1 LTCRRKI
8 WCFTLSFFPV
18 LDVFRLIG
26 SSRKQ
31 PLQPVCVAVKLGGQ
45 EENMDLGIKD
55 RVALVT
61 ASSKGLGMQAAR
73 ALAAEGA
80 KLSIC
85 ARGKEALDGTAAALK
100 EEFGGD
106 VLSTVCDL
114 TDEKSHFGRIDIL
127 VVNCGG
133 PPSGAFVDHD
143 ADRWRSAVEL
153 NLMSA
158 IYLVQ
163 EAVPLMIPKRWG
175 RIVFSTSIS
184 VKQPIDGLILSNS
197 VRAAV
202 IGLSRTL
209 ANELGQHGILVN
221 SVCPGFFLTDRVKE
235 LAEKSAEKAGSQ
247 PQDFIDRWAGGV
259 RPAGGVFVLAEGRL
273 YHRHGHRHRRGI
285 FKRLDVRAP

>member
-1 LTCRRKI
+1 
-8 WCFTLSFFPV
+8 
-18 LDVFRLIG
+18 
-26 SSRKQ
+26 
-31 PLQPVCVAVKLGGQ
+31 
-45 EENMDLGIKD
+45 MDLGIKD

-73 ALAAEGA
+73 TLAAEGA

-85 ARGKEALDGTAAALK
+85 ARGKDALEKTAATLK
-100 EEFGGD
+100 EEFGAD

-114 TDEKSHFGRIDIL
+114 TDEKSARELVKKTADHFGRVEIL

-133 PPSGAFVDHD
+133 PPSGTFLDHD

-202 IGLSRTL
+202 VGLSRTL

-235 LAEKSAEKAGSQ
+235 LAENNAKKAGSR
-247 PQDFIDRWAGGV
+247 PQDFIDRWAGQSVLGRV
-259 RPAGGVFVLAEGRL
+259 AEPEEFGPLVAFLCSQKAGYITGTTIAIDGGFS
-273 YHRHGHRHRRGI
+273 RG
-285 FKRLDVRAP
+285 LM

>member
-1 LTCRRKI
+1 
-8 WCFTLSFFPV
+8 
-18 LDVFRLIG
+18 
-26 SSRKQ
+26 
-31 PLQPVCVAVKLGGQ
+31 
-45 EENMDLGIKD
+45 MDLGIKD

-85 ARGKEALDGTAAALK
+85 ARGADALSETAAALK
-100 EEFGGD
+100 EEFAVD

-114 TDEKSHFGRIDIL
+114 TDEKSARELVKQTADHFGRIDIL

-133 PPSGAFVDHD
+133 PPPGAFVDHD

-158 IYLVQ
+158 IYLAQ
-163 EAVPLMIPKRWG
+163 EAVPRMIPNRWG

-202 IGLSRTL
+202 VGLAKTL
-209 ANELGQHGILVN
+209 SSELGQHGILVN
-221 SVCPGFFLTDRVKE
+221 SVCPGYFLTGRVKE
-235 LAEKSAEKAGSQ
+235 LAEKNAQKSGGK
-247 PQDFIDRWAGGV
+247 PQELLDRWAGMSV
-259 RPAGGVFVLAEGRL
+259 LNRVADPAEFGPLVAFLCSQKAGYITGTSIAIDGGFS
-273 YHRHGHRHRRGI
+273 RG
-285 FKRLDVRAP
+285 LM

>member
-1 LTCRRKI
+1 
-8 WCFTLSFFPV
+8 
-18 LDVFRLIG
+18 
-26 SSRKQ
+26 
-31 PLQPVCVAVKLGGQ
+31 
-45 EENMDLGIKD
+45 MDLGIKD

-73 ALAAEGA
+73 ALAAEGV

-85 ARGKEALDGTAAALK
+85 ARGKKALEATAASLR

-106 VLSTVCDL
+106 VLATACDL
-114 TDEKSHFGRIDIL
+114 TDEKSARDLVKQTAGRFGRIDIL

-143 ADRWRSAVEL
+143 ADRWRAAVDL

-158 IYLVQ
+158 VYLVQ

-202 IGLSRTL
+202 VGMGRTL

-221 SVCPGFFLTDRVKE
+221 SVCPGFFLTDRVLE
-235 LAEKSAEKAGSQ
+235 LAENNARKAGAQ
-247 PQDFIDRWAGGV
+247 PRDFIDRWAGMSVLNRVAEPEEYGPLV
-259 RPAGGVFVLAEGRL
+259 AFLCSQKAGYITGTAIAIDGGFSKGLL
-273 YHRHGHRHRRGI
+273 
-285 FKRLDVRAP
+285 